1 MPNLN
6 VIRPADGNETNAA
19 WQRAVSETDRPT
31 MLVLT
36 RQNLP
41 VLEGTSELAQEG
53 VNKGAYILSEAKG
66 ELDGIII
73 ATGSEVKLALDTQD
87 KLESEGIH
95 VRVVSMPAQ
104 NIFDEQEA
112 SYQEQVLPSAVTKRL
127 AIEAGSSFGWG
138 KYVGLNGLTLTIDT
152 WGASAPGNRIFE
164 EYGFT
169 VENAVS
175 LYKEL

>member
-1 MPNLN
+1 
-6 VIRPADGNETNAA
+6 
-19 WQRAVSETDRPT
+19 
-31 MLVLT
+31 
-36 RQNLP
+36 
-41 VLEGTSELAQEG
+41 
-53 VNKGAYILSEAKG
+53 
-66 ELDGIII
+66 
-73 ATGSEVKLALDTQD
+73 
-87 KLESEGIH
+87 
-95 VRVVSMPAQ
+95 MPAQ